1 MFRKL
6 LSVVW
11 VPAFLSLL
19 TAGALQARPLAV
31 HPMAPAGLREFWHW
45 VTSGPEVLTKEGGAM
60 DPNGSSNNSNKFHG
74 PNPGRSPHGTAT
86 RPDRAAARGR

>member
-19 TAGALQARPLAV
+19 TAGAVQARPLVA
-31 HPMAPAGLREFWHW
+31 HPGAPAILQEIWHW
-45 VTSGPEVLTKEGGAM
+45 VASGGPGNLEKEGPGM
-60 DPNGSSNNSNKFHG
+60 DPNGNKLHG
-74 PNPGRSPHGTAT
+74 PKPGHSTHEGGTRSDP
-86 RPDRAAARGR
+86 AAAKGK